1 MAWAEDVATEE
12 ALKAAINDEA
22 VSDITLTDDITLT
35 ETLKFSKTT
44 KKNIDLNGHSISAD
58 GCRAIWIEKSEG
70 VTITSAT
77 SATPAIISVTGAIDA
92 DKSVIRLGCDT
103 GDRVNLALT
112 IGENVIVQSEVCYGI
127 TLFGEVSQE
136 TLVVNGA
143 VNTKIRPAISGNG
156 DAKYRTHDTSITIGE
171 TAVITTTEEV
181 AIYHPQQGALT
192 VNGKVTGLGG
202 IEMKAGSLEVGEKAH
217 VVATQDV
224 PSLSHNNDGTSTR
237 GYAVALVENASYV
250 GVSEVA
256 ISASADIQGP
266 IAYLIDS
273 KHDGVTP
280 PTFTGDNNIKM
291 VADVN
296 GMQYASFADAV
307 KQAPVDATIQLLEE
321 IALTETINVD
331 KNLTFDLNGHN
342 IKATNHRA
350 LWVKA
355 GDVKI
360 TGSGTIS
367 TIGTIADN
375 SSVIRLGDNAGDQ
388 RSTKLTIDSDV
399 TVQTDLCYGITAFGT
414 ATQETLVVNGKILTK
429 VNPAVSGNGNDKT
442 AETATDITI
451 AAGAELETTNKVA
464 IYHPQNGTLTVNGK
478 VTGAGGI
485 EMKGGTLTVGS
496 DAQIKATANPSHN
509 ANTDDPSSSGYA
521 IAIVENS
528 SYAGVSAVSIDSEAK
543 ITGPIANLY
552 DSENTTTQGANLTG
566 LTMVAAIGVDKY
578 ATFADAFNL
587 VPVSGTVSLIDAMTL
602 TTPIEVNV
610 HKAFN
615 FDLAGHNITA
625 TGGSQAL
632 WIKDG
637 DVTLTTATEA
647 TISATGASGE
657 VIRVGDNTGETRNV
671 SLIVD
676 EKVTISSSDGDGIAA
691 YGSMTRE
698 SVTVAGTVSSTGIAI
713 TGKADAAYGNTTI
726 TVSENGTVTSSDN
739 VAIYHPQSGKLVV
752 EGTVTGKGG
761 IEMKGGDLTVYSG
774 ATIKATATEMAH
786 NAKDDAPSTS
796 GYAIVIVENANFTG
810 VGKVDIDDSATING
824 PVASI
829 IDSKHS
835 SVPKPEFIGD
845 VVMVAETASGQ
856 YAKLDHAVAAAADGG
871 TVTLLEDITT
881 TAAISI
887 NKKITVD
894 FNQYTITGESTD
906 VMNVENVSADATLK
920 NGTIVSNQKGI
931 NISAGT
937 VALQDMVVTTD
948 GVGLT
953 VSGGTVSADKAS
965 VFTSTADNAIV
976 LTDGELT
983 MAGKAFA
990 TSTTE
995 TAAIT
1000 ASSAAS
1006 LTISNTAEVSSDK
1019 GTAIDWQAS
1028 GALTI
1033 EGGKI
1038 SGDKAVVA
1046 NNGDVTIKG
1055 GTFTA
1060 VGDAVTIDNDANPCI
1075 PSIEGGTFISTS
1087 NTGQPIVSKPLDS
1100 DTRAKHFV
1108 EGDYFNKPIALD
1120 LCAEGYIPSTTTNG
1134 SGMFYLVNELL
1145 ITDATIWEAPSS
1157 PYTLQ
1162 KVSYTRSTGMGTTK
1176 FGTLCL
1182 PFTIDLNNTN
1192 TSVDGLAFYAVD
1204 KIDGDKLY
1212 LKDLSSTTI
1221 AAGTPVVFVRSNTT
1235 STSFTITCKDES
1247 HGVTIKAGDASEAY
1261 NLVGTFT
1268 KLPLDNTTSP
1278 KASDV
1283 YYLNSDAF
1291 HKATNSLT
1299 VPAFRA
1305 YIKYSASNGSGAR
1318 PDVLNIFIDDETEDL
1333 QSIMQESA
1341 EEMIFDLQGNR
1352 QEELKPGFNLVKMK
1366 DGRAIKVYVK

>member
-1 MAWAEDVATEE
+1 MAWAEDVSTAEQLRN
-12 ALKAAINDEA
+12 AVNNEA
-22 VSDITLTDDITLT
+22 VSDIKLTEDISLTSTLT
-35 ETLKFSKTT
+35 FSKTT
-44 KKNIDLNGHSISAD
+44 KKNIDLNGHKITAD

-70 VTITSAT
+70 VTITSAE
-77 SATPAIISVTGAIDA
+77 PASISVTSIDNA

-112 IGENVIVQSEVCYGI
+112 IGENVTVQSKVCYGI

-171 TAVITTTEEV
+171 TAVITTENEV
-181 AIYHPQQGALT
+181 AIYHPQKGALI
-192 VNGKVTGLGG
+192 VNGKLTGLGG

-217 VVATQDV
+217 VVATQNV
-224 PSLSHNNDGTSTR
+224 PSLSHNSDGTSTR

-280 PTFTGDNNIKM
+280 PTFTGGVKM
-291 VADVN
+291 VADVD

-307 KQAPVDATIQLLEE
+307 KQAPADATIRLLEKIE
-321 IALTETINVD
+321 LTETINID

-375 SSVIRLGDNAGDQ
+375 SSVIRLGDNAGDP

-414 ATQETLVVNGKILTK
+414 ATKETLVVNGKVLTK
-429 VNPAVSGNGNDKT
+429 VNPAVSGHGNDKST
-442 AETATDITI
+442 ETATDITI
-451 AAGAELETTNKVA
+451 DSGAVLETENNVA
-464 IYHPQNGTLTVNGK
+464 IYHPQNGTLIVNGK

-496 DAQIKATANPSHN
+496 TAQITATANPLHN
-509 ANTDDPSSSGYA
+509 VNNDDPSSSGYA

-528 SYAGVSAVSIDSEAK
+528 SYAGVSAVSIDSNAM

-552 DSENTTTQGANLTG
+552 DSANATTQGVTLTG

-587 VPVSGTVSLIDAMTL
+587 VPVSGTVSLIKDMEL

-625 TGGSQAL
+625 TGSQAL

-647 TISATGASGE
+647 TISATGASE
-657 VIRVGDNTGETRNV
+657 VIRVGDDTGETRNV
-671 SLIVD
+671 SLVVG
-676 EKVTISSSDGDGIAA
+676 EKVKVSSADGDGIAT

-698 SVTVAGTVSSTGIAI
+698 SVTVAGFVSTKGIAI

-726 TVSENGTVTSSDN
+726 TVSEKGKVTSSDN

-752 EGTVTGKGG
+752 EGTVMGKGG

-774 ATIKATATEMAH
+774 AKITATDSEMHHSESAV
-786 NAKDDAPSTS
+786 APSTS

-920 NGTIVSNQKGI
+920 SGTIVSNQKGI

-937 VALQDMVVTTD
+937 VALQDMVVMTD

-965 VFTSTADNAIV
+965 VFTSTADNAIA

-1100 DTRAKHFV
+1100 NTRAKHFV

-1145 ITDATIWEAPSS
+1145 ITDATIWEAQDKDI
-1157 PYTLQ
+1157 TLQ

-1182 PFTIDLNNTN
+1182 PFTIDLNNPN

-1204 KIDGDKLY
+1204 KIESDKLY
-1212 LKDLSSTTI
+1212 LKDLSSTEI

-1247 HGVTIKAGDASEAY
+1247 HGVTIKAGDALEAN

-1305 YIKYSASNGSGAR
+1305 YIKFSASNGSGTR

-1333 QSIMQESA
+1333 QSIMQESV

-1366 DGRAIKVYVK
+1366 DGRTIKVYVK

>member
-1 MAWAEDVATEE
+1 MAWAEDVSTAEQLRN
-12 ALKAAINDEA
+12 AVNNEA
-22 VSDITLTDDITLT
+22 VSDIKLTEDISLTSTLT
-35 ETLKFSKTT
+35 FSKTT
-44 KKNIDLNGHSISAD
+44 KKNIDLNGHKITAD
-58 GCRAIWIEKSEG
+58 GCRAMHIEKSEG
-70 VTITSAT
+70 VTITSAK
-77 SATPAIISVTGAIDA
+77 PAIISVTGAIDA

-112 IGENVIVQSEVCYGI
+112 IGENVTIQSDVCYGI

-156 DAKYRTHDTSITIGE
+156 DAKYRTRDTSITIGE
-171 TAVITTTEEV
+171 TAEITTTDEV
-181 AIYHPQQGALT
+181 AIYHPQKGALT

-280 PTFTGDNNIKM
+280 PTFTGVKM
-291 VADVN
+291 VADVA

-307 KQAPVDATIQLLEE
+307 KQAPADATIQLLEE
-321 IALTETINVD
+321 IALAETINVD

-342 IKATNHRA
+342 ITATDHRA

-375 SSVIRLGDNAGDQ
+375 SSVIRLGDNAGDP

-429 VNPAVSGNGNDKT
+429 VNPAVSGNGNDKSI
-442 AETATDITI
+442 ETATDITI
-451 AAGAELETTNKVA
+451 ASEAVLETENNVA

-528 SYAGVSAVSIDSEAK
+528 SYAGVSAVSIDANAM

-552 DSENTTTQGANLTG
+552 DSANATTQGVTLTG

-587 VPVSGTVSLIDAMTL
+587 VPVSGTVSLIKDMEL
-602 TTPIEVNV
+602 TAPIEVNV
-610 HKAFN
+610 HKAFK
-615 FDLAGHNITA
+615 FDLADHNITA
-625 TGGSQAL
+625 TGQAL

-637 DVTLTTATEA
+637 DVTFTTSTGA
-647 TISATGASGE
+647 TISATGASE
-657 VIRVGDNTGETRNV
+657 VIRVGDDTGETRNV
-671 SLIVD
+671 SLIVG
-676 EKVTISSSDGDGIAA
+676 EKVTILSSDGDGIAT

-698 SVTVAGTVSSTGIAI
+698 SVTVAGTVSTKGIAI

-726 TVSENGTVTSSDN
+726 TVSANGKVTSSDN
-739 VAIYHPQSGKLVV
+739 VAIYHPQSGKLVA

-810 VGKVDIDDSATING
+810 VGKVDIDGRATITG

-856 YAKLDHAVAAAADGG
+856 YAKLDHAVAAAQENGI
-871 TVTLLEDITT
+871 VTLLEDITT
-881 TAAISI
+881 AAAISI

-906 VMNVENVSADATLK
+906 VMNVVNVSADATLK

-931 NISAGT
+931 NISTGT
-937 VALQDMVVTTD
+937 VALQDMVVMTD

-953 VSGGTVSADKAS
+953 VSGGTVTADKAS
-965 VFTSTADNAIV
+965 VFTSTAVNAIA
-976 LTDGELT
+976 LTDGELTLAELT

-1000 ASSAAS
+1000 ASGAAN
-1006 LTISNTAEVSSDK
+1006 LTISNTAEVASEK

-1038 SGDKAVVA
+1038 SGNKAVVA
-1046 NNGDVTIKG
+1046 DKGTVTIEG

-1060 VGDAVTIDNDANPCI
+1060 VADAVTIDKSVNICT
-1075 PSIEGGTFISTS
+1075 PSIKGGTFISTS
-1087 NTGQPIVSKPLDS
+1087 DAGKPIVSKPLDS

-1120 LCAEGYIPSTTTNG
+1120 LCAKGHIPSTTTNG
-1134 SGMFYLVNELL
+1134 SGLYYLVSELL
-1145 ITDATIWEAPSS
+1145 ITDATIWEAPHDE
-1157 PYTLQ
+1157 YTLQ

-1182 PFTIDLNNTN
+1182 PFSFDPNA
-1192 TSVDGLAFYAVD
+1192 TSGIPEGMKFYAVD

-1212 LKDLSSTTI
+1212 LKDLSDTPI
-1221 AAGTPVVFVRSNTT
+1221 KGGTPVVFVRSNTT
-1235 STSFTITCKDES
+1235 STSFTI
-1247 HGVTIKAGDASEAY
+1247 ASENATITNKEEEADLTKN
-1261 NLVGTFT
+1261 NLVGTFSKKPITDTDLLT
-1268 KLPLDNTTSP
+1268 KI
-1278 KASDV
+1278 

-1291 HKATNSLT
+1291 HQAKESLT

-1305 YIKYSASNGSGAR
+1305 YIKFSDPNPAR

-1366 DGRAIKVYVK
+1366 DGRTIKVYVK

>member
-1 MAWAEDVATEE
+1 MAWAEDVSTAVQLQD
-12 ALKAAINDEA
+12 AVNNEA
-22 VSDITLTDDITLT
+22 VSDIKLTEDISLTSTLT
-35 ETLKFSKTT
+35 FSKTT
-44 KKNIDLNGHSISAD
+44 KKNIDLNGHKITAD

-70 VTITSAT
+70 VTITSAD
-77 SATPAIISVTGAIDA
+77 SASISVTSIDNA

-103 GDRVNLALT
+103 SDRVNLALT
-112 IGENVIVQSEVCYGI
+112 IGENVTVQSEVCYGI

-156 DAKYRTHDTSITIGE
+156 DAKYRTHVTSITIGE
-171 TAVITTTEEV
+171 TAVITTEDEV
-181 AIYHPQQGALT
+181 SIYHPQKGALI

-202 IEMKAGSLEVGEKAH
+202 IEMKAGSLEVGDKAH
-217 VVATQDV
+217 VKATQPE
-224 PSLSHNNDGTSTR
+224 PSQTVNGNGTSTR
-237 GYAVALVENASYV
+237 GYAVAIVENGDYA
-250 GVSEVA
+250 GVSTVA
-256 ISASADIQGP
+256 ISAAADIQGP
-266 IAYLIDS
+266 IAYVIDS
-273 KHDGVTP
+273 PKNADAPVT
-280 PTFTGDNNIKM
+280 TFTGDGCVKM
-291 VADVN
+291 VADVA

-307 KQAPVDATIQLLEE
+307 KQAPVGANIKLLEE

-375 SSVIRLGDNAGDQ
+375 SSVIRLGDNEGIE
-388 RSTKLTIDSDV
+388 RNTSLTIGENV

-414 ATQETLVVNGKILTK
+414 ATKETLTLYGKVATK
-429 VNPAVSGNGNDKT
+429 VSSAIGGNGNDKT
-442 AETATDITI
+442 NGADVNVMQ
-451 AAGAELETTNKVA
+451 GAEITTDNDVA
-464 IYHPQNGTLTVNGK
+464 IFHPQNGALSVDGQ
-478 VTGAGGI
+478 VIGAGGI
-485 EMKGGTLTVGS
+485 EIKAGSLTVGKN
-496 DAQIKATANPSHN
+496 AVITATGTPSHN
-509 ANTDDPSSSGYA
+509 PNGNGTSSSGYA

-552 DSENTTTQGANLTG
+552 DSANATTQGVTLTG
-566 LTMVAAIGVDKY
+566 LTMVAAIGDDKY
-578 ATFADAFNL
+578 ASFKDAFNL
-587 VPVSGTVSLIDAMTL
+587 VPTAGTVSLIKDMEL
-602 TTPIEVNV
+602 TAPIEVNV

-615 FDLAGHNITA
+615 FDLADHNITA
-625 TGGSQAL
+625 TGSQAL

-637 DVTLTTATEA
+637 DVTLKTATEA

-657 VIRVGDNTGETRNV
+657 VIRVGDNTGENRNV
-671 SLIVD
+671 SLIVG
-676 EKVTISSSDGDGIAA
+676 EKVTILSSDGDGIAT

-698 SVTVAGTVSSTGIAI
+698 SVTVAGSVSTKGIAI
-713 TGKADAAYGNTTI
+713 TGKAEAAYGNTTI
-726 TVSENGTVTSSDN
+726 TVSANGKVSSSDN

-752 EGTVTGKGG
+752 EGTVMGKGG

-774 ATIKATATEMAH
+774 AKITATDSEMHHSESAV
-786 NAKDDAPSTS
+786 APSTS

-810 VGKVDIDDSATING
+810 VGKVDIDGRAMIDG

-856 YAKLDHAVAAAADGG
+856 YAKLDHAVAAAQAEG

-887 NKKITVD
+887 DKKITVD
-894 FNQYTITGESTD
+894 FNQYTITGENAD
-906 VMNVENVSADATLK
+906 VMSVSGNATLK
-920 NGTIVSNQKGI
+920 NGTIVSNKKGI
-931 NISAGT
+931 SISNGT
-937 VALQDMVVTTD
+937 VALQDMIVTTD
-948 GVGLT
+948 GVSLT
-953 VSGGTVSADKAS
+953 VSGGAVTADKAT
-965 VFTSTADNAIV
+965 VFTSTAGNAIA
-976 LTDGELT
+976 LTVGKLT
-983 MAGKAFA
+983 LAGKAFA
-990 TSTTE
+990 TATTDVDAISTSGAA
-995 TAAIT
+995 TAILT
-1000 ASSAAS
+1000 VSS
-1006 LTISNTAEVSSDK
+1006 TAEVSSDK
-1019 GTAIDWQAS
+1019 GTAIDWQVS
-1028 GALTI
+1028 GTLTI

-1038 SGDKAVVA
+1038 SGNKAVVA
-1046 NNGDVTIKG
+1046 NNGTVTIKG

-1060 VGDAVTIDNDANPCI
+1060 VGDAVTIENGANPCI
-1075 PSIEGGTFISTS
+1075 PSLKGGTFISTS

-1108 EGDYFNKPIALD
+1108 EGDYFNKPIAPV

-1145 ITDATIWEAPSS
+1145 ITDATIWEAPDEEI
-1157 PYTLQ
+1157 TLQ
-1162 KVSYTRSTGMGTTK
+1162 KVSYTRSTGMGNTK

-1182 PFTIDLNNTN
+1182 PFSIALNNAN
-1192 TSVDGLAFYAVD
+1192 TTVDGLSFYRVD
-1204 KIDGDKLY
+1204 HIDVDKLY
-1212 LKDLSSTTI
+1212 IEQLSNTTI
-1221 AAGTPVVFVRSNTT
+1221 EAGTPVVFVRSNTN

-1247 HGVTIKAGDASEAY
+1247 HGVTIKSGDALEAN

-1305 YIKYSASNGSGAR
+1305 YIKFSASNGSGAR

-1341 EEMIFDLQGNR
+1341 EEMIFDLQGNL

-1366 DGRAIKVYVK
+1366 DGRTIKVYVK

>member
-1 MAWAEDVATEE
+1 MAWAEDVSTAVQLQD
-12 ALKAAINDEA
+12 AVNNEA
-22 VSDITLTDDITLT
+22 VSDIKLTEDISLTSTLT
-35 ETLKFSKTT
+35 FSKTT
-44 KKNIDLNGHSISAD
+44 KKNIDLNGHKITAD
-58 GCRAIWIEKSEG
+58 GCRAMHIEKSEG
-70 VTITSAT
+70 VTIT

-92 DKSVIRLGCDT
+92 DKSVIRLGWDT

-112 IGENVIVQSEVCYGI
+112 IGENVTIQSDVCYGI

-156 DAKYRTHDTSITIGE
+156 DAKYRTLDTTIKIGE
-171 TAVITTTEEV
+171 TAEITTEDEV
-181 AIYHPQQGALT
+181 AIYHPQKGALT
-192 VNGKVTGLGG
+192 VNGTVTGLGG
-202 IEMKAGSLEVGEKAH
+202 IEMKAGSLEVADKAH
-217 VVATQDV
+217 VKANQSE
-224 PSLSHNNDGTSTR
+224 PSHTVNGDGTSTR
-237 GYAVALVENASYV
+237 GYAIAIVENASYV

-256 ISASADIQGP
+256 ISAAAEIQGP
-266 IAYLIDS
+266 IAYVIDT

-280 PTFTGDNNIKM
+280 PTFTGDVKM

-296 GMQYASFADAV
+296 GMQYASFGDAV
-307 KQAPVDATIQLLEE
+307 KQAPADANIKLLAE

-331 KNLTFDLNGHN
+331 KNLTFGLNGHN
-342 IKATNHRA
+342 ITASDHRA

-375 SSVIRLGDNAGDQ
+375 SSVIRLGDNAGDP

-414 ATQETLVVNGKILTK
+414 ATKETLVVNGKVLTK
-429 VNPAVSGNGNDKT
+429 VNPAVSGHGNDKST
-442 AETATDITI
+442 ETATDITI
-451 AAGAELETTNKVA
+451 DSGAVLETENNVA
-464 IYHPQNGTLTVNGK
+464 IYHPQNGTLIVKGK

-496 DAQIKATANPSHN
+496 TAQITATANPLHN
-509 ANTDDPSSSGYA
+509 VNNDDPSSSGYA

-552 DSENTTTQGANLTG
+552 DSANATTQGVTLTG
-566 LTMVAAIGVDKY
+566 LTMVAAIGDDKY
-578 ATFADAFNL
+578 ASFKDAFNL
-587 VPVSGTVSLIDAMTL
+587 VPTAGTVSLIKDMEL
-602 TTPIEVNV
+602 TAPIEVNV

-625 TGGSQAL
+625 TGSQAL

-637 DVTLTTATEA
+637 DVTLTTSTGA
-647 TISATGASGE
+647 TISATGASE

-676 EKVTISSSDGDGIAA
+676 EKVTISSSDGDGIAT

-713 TGKADAAYGNTTI
+713 TGKVDAANDYGNTTI

-774 ATIKATATEMAH
+774 ATTTIKATATEMAH

-810 VGKVDIDDSATING
+810 VGKVDIDGRATIDG

-845 VVMVAETASGQ
+845 VVMVAETESGQ
-856 YAKLDHAVAAAADGG
+856 YAKLDHAVAAAAEGG
-871 TVTLLEDITT
+871 IVTLLEDITT
-881 TAAISI
+881 AAAISI
-887 NKKITVD
+887 GKKITVD

-906 VMNVENVSADATLK
+906 VMNVVNVSADATLK
-920 NGTIVSNQKGI
+920 NGTIVSNKKGI
-931 NISAGT
+931 SISISNGT
-937 VALQDMVVTTD
+937 VALQDMIVTTD
-948 GVGLT
+948 GVSLT
-953 VSGGTVSADKAS
+953 VSGGAVTADKAT
-965 VFTSTADNAIV
+965 VFTSTTGNAIV
-976 LTDGELT
+976 LTGGELTMAELT

-1000 ASSAAS
+1000 ASGAAN
-1006 LTISNTAEVSSDK
+1006 LTISNTAEVASEK

-1038 SGDKAVVA
+1038 SGNKAVVA
-1046 NNGDVTIKG
+1046 DKGTVTIEG

-1060 VGDAVTIDNDANPCI
+1060 VADAVTIDKSVNICT
-1075 PSIEGGTFISTS
+1075 PSIKGGTFISTS
-1087 NTGQPIVSKPLDS
+1087 DAGKPIVSKPLDS

-1120 LCAEGYIPSTTTNG
+1120 LCAKGHIPSTTTNG
-1134 SGMFYLVNELL
+1134 SGLYYLVSELL
-1145 ITDATIWEAPSS
+1145 ITDATIWEAPHDE
-1157 PYTLQ
+1157 YTLQ

-1182 PFTIDLNNTN
+1182 PFSFDPNA
-1192 TSVDGLAFYAVD
+1192 TSGIPEGMKFYAVD

-1212 LKDLSSTTI
+1212 LKDLSDTPI
-1221 AAGTPVVFVRSNTT
+1221 KGGTPVVFVRSNTT
-1235 STSFTITCKDES
+1235 STSFTI
-1247 HGVTIKAGDASEAY
+1247 ASENATITNKEEEADLTKN
-1261 NLVGTFT
+1261 NLVGTFSKKPITDTDLLT
-1268 KLPLDNTTSP
+1268 KI
-1278 KASDV
+1278 

-1291 HKATNSLT
+1291 HQAKESLT

-1305 YIKYSASNGSGAR
+1305 YIKFSDPNPAR

-1366 DGRAIKVYVK
+1366 DGRTIKVYVK

>member
-1 MAWAEDVATEE
+1 MAWAEDVSTAVQLQD
-12 ALKAAINDEA
+12 AVNNEA
-22 VSDITLTDDITLT
+22 VSDIKLTEDISLTSTLT
-35 ETLKFSKTT
+35 FSKTT
-44 KKNIDLNGHSISAD
+44 KKNIDLNGHSITAD

-70 VTITSAT
+70 VTITSAE
-77 SATPAIISVTGAIDA
+77 SASISVTSIDNA

-156 DAKYRTHDTSITIGE
+156 DAKYRTHVTSITIGE
-171 TAVITTTEEV
+171 TAVITTEDEV
-181 AIYHPQQGALT
+181 SIYHPQKGALI

-202 IEMKAGSLEVGEKAH
+202 IEMKAGSLEVGDKAH
-217 VVATQDV
+217 VKATQTE
-224 PSLSHNNDGTSTR
+224 PSQTVNGDGTSTR
-237 GYAVALVENASYV
+237 GYAVAIVENGDYA
-250 GVSEVA
+250 GVSTVA
-256 ISASADIQGP
+256 ISAAADIQGP
-266 IAYLIDS
+266 IAYVIDS
-273 KHDGVTP
+273 PKNADAPVT
-280 PTFTGDNNIKM
+280 TFTGDGCVKM
-291 VADVN
+291 VADVA

-307 KQAPVDATIQLLEE
+307 KQAPADATIQLLEE

-342 IKATNHRA
+342 ITATDHRA

-360 TGSGTIS
+360 KGSGKIS
-367 TIGTIADN
+367 TVGTIADD
-375 SSVIRLGDNAGDQ
+375 SSVIRLGDNAGDP

-414 ATQETLVVNGKILTK
+414 ATKETLVVNGKVLTK
-429 VNPAVSGNGNDKT
+429 VNPAVSGHGNDKST
-442 AETATDITI
+442 ETATDITI
-451 AAGAELETTNKVA
+451 DSGAVLETENNVA
-464 IYHPQNGTLTVNGK
+464 IYHPQNGTLIVKGK

-496 DAQIKATANPSHN
+496 TAQITATANPLHN
-509 ANTDDPSSSGYA
+509 VNNDDPSSSGYA

-552 DSENTTTQGANLTG
+552 DSANATTQGVTLTG
-566 LTMVAAIGVDKY
+566 LTMVAAIGDDKY
-578 ATFADAFNL
+578 ASFKDAFNL
-587 VPVSGTVSLIDAMTL
+587 VPTAGTVSLIKDMEL
-602 TTPIEVNV
+602 TAPIEVNV

-615 FDLAGHNITA
+615 FDLADHNITA
-625 TGGSQAL
+625 TGSQAL

-637 DVTLTTATEA
+637 DVTLKTATEA
-647 TISATGASGE
+647 TISATGASDE
-657 VIRVGDNTGETRNV
+657 VIRVGDDTGKTRNV
-671 SLIVD
+671 SLIVG
-676 EKVTISSSDGDGIAA
+676 EKVTILSSDGDGIAT

-698 SVTVAGTVSSTGIAI
+698 SVTVAGTVSTKGIAI
-713 TGKADAAYGNTTI
+713 TGKVDADYDYGNTTI
-726 TVSENGTVTSSDN
+726 TVSANGTVTSSDN

-810 VGKVDIDDSATING
+810 VGKVDIDDSATIDG

-856 YAKLDHAVAAAADGG
+856 YAKLDHAVAAAAEGG

-887 NKKITVD
+887 GKKITVD
-894 FNQYTITGESTD
+894 FNQYTITGESAD
-906 VMNVENVSADATLK
+906 VMTVVNVSADATLK
-920 NGTIVSNQKGI
+920 NGTIVSDQNGI

-965 VFTSTADNAIV
+965 VFTSTAGNAIA
-976 LTDGELT
+976 LTDDGELT

-1000 ASSAAS
+1000 ASSAAT
-1006 LTISNTAEVSSDK
+1006 LTISNTAEVSSEK

-1028 GALTI
+1028 ETLTI
-1033 EGGKI
+1033 VGGKI

-1046 NNGDVTIKG
+1046 NNGVVTIKG

-1060 VGDAVTIDNDANPCI
+1060 VGDAVTIENGANPCI
-1075 PSIEGGTFISTS
+1075 PSLKGGTFISTS

-1108 EGDYFNKPIALD
+1108 EGDYFNKPIAPV

-1145 ITDATIWEAPSS
+1145 ITDATIWEAPDEEI
-1157 PYTLQ
+1157 TLQ
-1162 KVSYTRSTGMGTTK
+1162 KVSYTRSTGMGNTK

-1182 PFTIDLNNTN
+1182 PFSIALNNAN
-1192 TSVDGLAFYAVD
+1192 TTVDGLSFYRVD
-1204 KIDGDKLY
+1204 HIDVDKLY
-1212 LKDLSSTTI
+1212 IEQLSNTTI
-1221 AAGTPVVFVRSNTT
+1221 EAGTPVVFVRSNTN

-1247 HGVTIKAGDASEAY
+1247 HGVTIKSGDALEAN

-1291 HKATNSLT
+1291 HQAKQSLT

-1305 YIKYSASNGSGAR
+1305 YIKITTSGAR

-1341 EEMIFDLQGNR
+1341 EEMIFDLQGNL

-1366 DGRAIKVYVK
+1366 VGRTIKVYVK